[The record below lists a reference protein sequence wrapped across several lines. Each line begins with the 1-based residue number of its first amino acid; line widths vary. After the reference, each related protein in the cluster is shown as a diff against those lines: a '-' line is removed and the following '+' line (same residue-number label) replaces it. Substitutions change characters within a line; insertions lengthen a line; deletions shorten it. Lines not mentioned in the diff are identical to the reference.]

1 MGTLQSS
8 IFESFYALCYTCSH
22 LLPNIFDFSFEKRDL
37 RFRKEASMEKN
48 RSLIL
53 SGSLYRAI
61 FTVSVPLIINNLIQQ
76 LYNVAD
82 GVWLGQIGTTE
93 FAATAF
99 IFPITF
105 LFTSLGFGLSIAG
118 VSILSRLIGAKKI
131 NEAMDYANHLLIVG
145 GLVGSFFAVIGYLIT
160 PSLVHLMG
168 GTEDLYRHSITY
180 MRIIFMGY
188 PFVVIYFVFQSMMN
202 AEGSTKS
209 ITLVSGISMIVNI
222 LVDPFFI
229 FDTVPYLGVRGLG
242 LGVSGAAYATILSQG
257 LMMVGG
263 FFLLRITSGEIFFDF
278 KHFQPK
284 AQRFK
289 KILRVGLPSA
299 VGNSGS
305 ALGFLFLNSFIA
317 RYGTDTLAAYAMVNR
332 ITGLIMMPSMG
343 FGGGLTS
350 IVGQNL
356 GANQKKRAKDA
367 FLRAL
372 MLSVALGVIGG
383 IYLYLDRVAIL
394 YFFIKKP
401 SGSMVSDAFVY
412 IGYSVVI
419 LPLMSAFNT
428 LLGVF
433 NGAGRTD
440 YSMRM
445 TVGRLWVIRLPMI
458 FAFQKLTDLGAN
470 GIWIAMLLSNF
481 LTVLY
486 GFVIYKKVDWT
497 VPHHDSKTSSA

>member
-1 MGTLQSS
+1 
-8 IFESFYALCYTCSH
+8 
-22 LLPNIFDFSFEKRDL
+22 
-37 RFRKEASMEKN
+37 MEKN
-48 RSLIL
+48 RTLIL

-82 GVWLGQIGTTE
+82 GVWLGQLGTTE

-99 IFPITF
+99 VFPITF

-118 VSILSRLIGAKKI
+118 VSILSRLIGAGKPD
-131 NEAMDYANHLLIVG
+131 EAKEYANHLLIVG
-145 GLVGSFFAVIGYLIT
+145 VTVGLLFAALGYALTPTLVG
-160 PSLVHLMG
+160 LMG
-168 GTEDLYRHSITY
+168 GADDLYMHSVTY
-180 MRIIFMGY
+180 MRILFLGY

-222 LVDPFFI
+222 ILDPIFI
-229 FDTVPYLGVRGLG
+229 FDTVPKFGVKGLG
-242 LGVSGAAYATILSQG
+242 LGVAGAAYATILSQA

-263 FFLLRITSGEIFFDF
+263 FFLLRVTAKEIFFDF
-278 KHFQPK
+278 RKFRSNFAMFQE
-284 AQRFK
+284 
-289 KILRVGLPSA
+289 ILRVGLPSA

-305 ALGFLFLNSFIA
+305 ALGFLVLNAFIA

-350 IVGQNL
+350 IVGQSL
-356 GANQKKRAKDA
+356 GAGRKERAKDA
-367 FLRAL
+367 FRRAL
-372 MLSVALGVIGG
+372 MLSVALGVVGG
-383 IYLYLDRVAIL
+383 VYLYLDRVAIL
-394 YFFIKKP
+394 HFFIKNP

-412 IGYSVVI
+412 IGYSVAI
-419 LPLMSAFNT
+419 LPLMSAFNA
-428 LLGVF
+428 LMGVF
-433 NGAGRTD
+433 NGSGRTD

-458 FAFQKLTDLGAN
+458 FAFQHLTDLGAN
-470 GIWIAMLLSNF
+470 GIWISMLLSNL

-486 GFVIYKKVDWT
+486 GFVVYKTVDWT
-497 VPHHDSKTSSA
+497 QPRPKKAHAPS

>member
-1 MGTLQSS
+1 
-8 IFESFYALCYTCSH
+8 
-22 LLPNIFDFSFEKRDL
+22 
-37 RFRKEASMEKN
+37 MEKN
-48 RSLIL
+48 RTLIL

-82 GVWLGQIGTTE
+82 GVWLGQLGTTE

-99 IFPITF
+99 VFPITF

-118 VSILSRLIGAKKI
+118 VSILSRLIGAGKPE
-131 NEAMDYANHLLIVG
+131 EAKEYANHLLIVG
-145 GLVGSFFAVIGYLIT
+145 VTVGLLFAALGYALTPTLVG
-160 PSLVHLMG
+160 LMG
-168 GTEDLYRHSITY
+168 GADDLYMHSVTY
-180 MRIIFMGY
+180 MRILFLGY

-209 ITLVSGISMIVNI
+209 ITLVSGVSMIVNI
-222 LVDPFFI
+222 ILDPIFI
-229 FDTVPYLGVRGLG
+229 FDVVPKFGVKGLG
-242 LGVSGAAYATILSQG
+242 LGVAGAAYATILSQA

-263 FFLLRITSGEIFFDF
+263 FFLLRVTAKEIFFDF
-278 KHFQPK
+278 RKFRPNFAMFQ
-284 AQRFK
+284 

-305 ALGFLFLNSFIA
+305 ALGFLVLNAFIA

-356 GANQKKRAKDA
+356 GAGQKERAKDA
-367 FLRAL
+367 FRHAL
-372 MLSVALGVIGG
+372 MLSVALGVVGG
-383 IYLYLDRVAIL
+383 VYLYLDRVAIL
-394 YFFIKKP
+394 HFFIKNP

-412 IGYSVVI
+412 IGYSVAI
-419 LPLMSAFNT
+419 LPLMSTFNA
-428 LLGVF
+428 LMGVF
-433 NGAGRTD
+433 NGSGRTD

-458 FAFQKLTDLGAN
+458 FAFQHLTDLGAN
-470 GIWIAMLLSNF
+470 GIWISMLLSNL

-486 GFVIYKKVDWT
+486 GFVVYKTVDWT
-497 VPHHDSKTSSA
+497 QPRPQKAQAPS